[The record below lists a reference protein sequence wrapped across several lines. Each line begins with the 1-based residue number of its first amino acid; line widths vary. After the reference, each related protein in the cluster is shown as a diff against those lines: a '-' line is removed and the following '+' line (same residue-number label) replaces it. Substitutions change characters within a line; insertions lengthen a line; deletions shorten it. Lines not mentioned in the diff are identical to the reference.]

1 MESSGNHIPLLDM
14 ASMLHAKGLDPL
26 QDQRELVVCPLPQ
39 HNALNDCIYAKQIY
53 FTWIKGG
60 EHHVGRT

>member
-1 MESSGNHIPLLDM
+1 
-14 ASMLHAKGLDPL
+14 MLHAKGLDPL